1 MINAFCLAVMCLLFM
16 AAVLALKPTMSS
28 RAVWDAA
35 ALHSI
40 ASVATIS
47 DSSSA
52 FPVANTSSKADTP
65 PNAHS
70 VDAVEKVAVE
80 ATKIAPVQVD
90 AQSPPTSAPTKPE
103 VVSWHWHAGSKVTKQ
118 TAVRDR

>member
-16 AAVLALKPTMSS
+16 AAVLALKPIMSS

-52 FPVANTSSKADTP
+52 LPVANTSSKAEP

>member
-52 FPVANTSSKADTP
+52 FPVANTSSKVDTP

-80 ATKIAPVQVD
+80 ATKIAPVRVD
-90 AQSPPTSAPTKPE
+90 AQSAPTKPE